1 MKKNKLKKN
10 FKKAF
15 TLVEL
20 IIVIAVIAIL
30 AVFLIPNFS
39 NVLGD
44 TQVTQVK
51 NDTKQIQQTVQA
63 YINQTGAVPVFNSN
77 PTASQ
82 VLEGGIGVS
91 RAAFQAEAYKKDS
104 AQGATKTY
112 YAIDMDALTKTHTNI
127 DDGTTK
133 VAAMITSV
141 PSTSAVKDIDS
152 KTTYVSSKNV
162 KNTSVVYVIDAD
174 LNVYATW
181 NKAVKKTGSTAATLP
196 TTGYRA
202 FNTNNTTGTDETFK
216 MDYEDNIQVAASI
229 NVDDSNYR

>member
-91 RAAFQAEAYKKDS
+91 RAAFQAEAD
-104 AQGATKTY
+104 ADTY
-112 YAIDMDALTKTHTNI
+112 YVIDMQSLTESHTNI
-127 DDGTTK
+127 DDGVTK
-133 VAAMITSV
+133 VSAMITSV
-141 PSTSAVKDIDS
+141 PSTSAVRDIISAD
-152 KTTYVSSKNV
+152 KFISSKNV
-162 KNTSVVYVIDAD
+162 KNTSVVYVIDSD

-181 NKAVKKTGSTAATLP
+181 SKSVKKNDQKTGGALP
-196 TTGYRA
+196 LDGYRA
-202 FNTNNTTGTDETFK
+202 FNTNNTSATDSTFK
-216 MDYEDNIQVAASI
+216 MEYEDGITIAPSI

>member
-1 MKKNKLKKN
+1 MKTNKLKKH

-63 YINQTGAVPVFNSN
+63 YINQTGAVPVYNSN
-77 PTASQ
+77 TDSSK
-82 VLEGGIGVS
+82 VLNNQIGIS
-91 RAAFQAEAYKKDS
+91 RAEFQAKAV
-104 AQGATKTY
+104 ANTY
-112 YAIDMDALTKTHTNI
+112 YVIDMKSLTESHTNI
-127 DDGTTK
+127 DDGITK
-133 VAAMITSV
+133 VSAMITSV
-141 PSTSAVKDIDS
+141 PSTSAVKDITGAS
-152 KTTYVSSKNV
+152 TFISAKNV
-162 KNTSVVYVIDAD
+162 KNTSVVYVIDGD

-181 NKAVKKTGSTAATLP
+181 SKAVKKTNQTSGGTL
-196 TTGYRA
+196 TTSGYRA
-202 FNTNNTTGTDETFK
+202 FNTNNTTATDNTFK
-216 MDYEDNIQVAASI
+216 MDYEDNIKIAVSLSA
-229 NVDDSNYR
+229 DDSNYK

>member
-1 MKKNKLKKN
+1 MKTNKLKKS

-63 YINQTGAVPVFNSN
+63 YINQTGAVPVYNSN
-77 PTASQ
+77 ADSSK
-82 VLEGGIGVS
+82 VLDKQIGIS
-91 RAAFQAEAYKKDS
+91 RAEFQAQAADD
-104 AQGATKTY
+104 TY
-112 YAIDMDALTKTHTNI
+112 YVIDMKSLTESHLNI

-133 VAAMITSV
+133 VSAMITSV
-141 PSTSAVKDIDS
+141 PSTSAVKDI
-152 KTTYVSSKNV
+152 TTATNFISSKNV
-162 KNTSVVYVIDAD
+162 KNTSVVYVIDSD

-181 NKAVKKTGSTAATLP
+181 SKAVKKTDQTTGGVLP
-196 TTGYRA
+196 LTGYRA
-202 FNTNNTTGTDETFK
+202 FNTNNTTKTDSTFK
-216 MDYEDNIQVAASI
+216 MDYEDGIKVAPSLSA
-229 NVDDSNYR
+229 DDSNYK